1 MRLTCF
7 LKQYQLKDCHMNLS
21 IFVNQNLAR
30 AYVFIFFFSITTFSF
45 SACKNTENPPEG
57 IKPQFASE
65 QSLALSNTDIYVAA
79 SIETCDC
86 MQPMFELVA
95 SINDSEQKQLSK
107 SLINQEARLE
117 AIRPQIEACGEAIRK
132 KYGEMKSA
140 REQAKILEALKKY
153 CPESFEILNKGI
165 LVKSDKK

>member
-1 MRLTCF
+1 
-7 LKQYQLKDCHMNLS
+7 MNIS
-21 IFVNQNLAR
+21 FFVSQNLTR
-30 AYVFIFFFSITTFSF
+30 AYKVIFFSIIASLIFT
-45 SACKNTENPPEG
+45 ACKNADNAQEG
-57 IKPQFASE
+57 VKPQFVSE